1 MAAATPPLTPQ
12 QQRAEYK
19 MMAGVTDLQ
28 TGDAK
33 AGRAKLEEAL
43 DLDHELID
51 ARLWLAHAL
60 LQDGEPEAAVQQYR
74 TGLLLSPGDERLL
87 QGLRAAQSAEVQA
100 MSPEAQDRRAARQRL
115 VPNLIMAA
123 LMPPGGF
130 VLGVWEAATGRTQ
143 EWKDLGVKTLLASIA
158 AGTAWFILLA
168 FIGIIVEGSSG
179 P

>member
-1 MAAATPPLTPQ
+1 MATATPPLTPQ
-12 QQRAEYK
+12 QQRAQYK

-28 TGDAK
+28 TGEPK
-33 AGRAKLEEAL
+33 AARAKLEEAL
-43 DLDHELID
+43 DLDHELVD

-60 LQDGEPEAAVQQYR
+60 LQEGEAEAAVEQYR
-74 TGLLLSPGDERLL
+74 TGLLISPGDERLL
-87 QGLRAAQSAEVQA
+87 QGLSAAQSAEVQA
-100 MSPEAQDRRAARQRL
+100 VSPEARDRRAAKQRL

-130 VLGVWEAATGRTQ
+130 LVGAWEAGTGRTQ

-158 AGTAWFILLA
+158 AGVAWFIVLA
-168 FIGIIVEGSSG
+168 FIGLVVEGGAG

>member
-1 MAAATPPLTPQ
+1 
-12 QQRAEYK
+12 

-43 DLDHELID
+43 DLDHELVD

-60 LQDGEPEAAVQQYR
+60 LQEGQAEAAVQQYH
-74 TGLLLSPGDERLL
+74 TGLLIAPGDERLL
-87 QGLRAAQSAEVQA
+87 QGLQAAQSAEVQA
-100 MSPEAQDRRAARQRL
+100 MSPAARDRVAARQRL

-130 VLGVWEAATGRTQ
+130 IVGVWEVATGRTQ
-143 EWKDLGVKTLLASIA
+143 EWKELGVKTLLASIA
-158 AGTAWFILLA
+158 AGVAWFIVLA
-168 FIGIIVEGSSG
+168 FIGMVVGG
-179 P
+179 DPAQ